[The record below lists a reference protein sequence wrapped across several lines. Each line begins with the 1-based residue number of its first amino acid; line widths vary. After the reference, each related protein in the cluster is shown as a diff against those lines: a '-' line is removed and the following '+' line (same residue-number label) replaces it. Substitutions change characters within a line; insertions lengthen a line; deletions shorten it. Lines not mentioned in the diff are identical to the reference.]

1 MRGPMVGSVTRP
13 WTVAVATVAL
23 LTTVLMPG
31 EAGALP
37 NRGATHGPETVT
49 TGTWGAAASP
59 STLTWA
65 VAGSRRQTTTVTN
78 TGTVALTQLTYK
90 VTMSSG
96 IGTAT
101 FRLAACANVWTA
113 GGACPGGGATAIG
126 GTYAIGSITT
136 VMSPFVPAVG
146 GNFYLKA
153 TASRAVTA
161 TITMTLQISVTSNT
175 QLRARIVS
183 NQ

>member
-1 MRGPMVGSVTRP
+1 MRPG
-13 WTVAVATVAL
+13 TVAAAVIAFLSTI
-23 LTTVLMPG
+23 LMPG
-31 EAGALP
+31 DAGALP
-37 NRGATHGPETVT
+37 NRGATQGPETVT
-49 TGTWGAAASP
+49 TGTWGATASP
-59 STLTWA
+59 ATLTWA

-96 IGTAT
+96 VGTAT

-113 GGACPGGGATAIG
+113 GGTCPGGGATAIG
-126 GTYAIGSITT
+126 GTYAIGSVTT
-136 VMSPFVPAVG
+136 VMSSFVPAVG
-146 GNFYLKA
+146 GAIHVKA

-161 TITMTLQISVTSNT
+161 TISMTLQISVASNT